1 VQEFAYPPDNPYLQR
16 KEVRKRFTQ
25 DLAQYE
31 SLDYEIKDSDVALA
45 EFVTLGPKGHRLHVA
60 IKWVFCFLIGVSMAV
75 VAFSVNLAAVNI
87 AAAKFHAIQT
97 YLNDDRKGAAFVGYA
112 GINVACALVAVL
124 VVTLVAP
131 SAAGSGI
138 PDVKAY
144 LNGIN
149 VLGVLW
155 PRTLL
160 AKAVGSIGAVAAGLP
175 VGKEGPFVHIGS
187 CIASI
192 LGHGGFGDWRVR
204 WVPIQTFRSD
214 REQRDLVTTGAAAG
228 VAAAFRAPVGGVLFA
243 LEEVTS
249 WWRAQLTWRT
259 FFTNAVVL
267 VTVNAFVSI
276 CGTHCGLGGGKFILF
291 GITEPSSGFLTSD
304 LLPVCILGVIGGLLG
319 SLFTYLNVRVTLW
332 RQEVLYVWAKDNLKT
347 CKILEVVAFAILSSA
362 VTFYLPYVGGCTHCP
377 PDATDCPQ
385 NDVIGN
391 FITHGCD
398 AGKHEYSPLG
408 SLLFTPQDNAIKN
421 LFSTDTIGEFS
432 IMELLIFFCSYFPL
446 AVLVYGISV
455 PSGLFIPGILC
466 GASYGRIMG
475 MLVMRYTGS
484 TNPNVDLDESTYAL
498 IGAASFLGGSMRMTV
513 SLCVILVELT
523 DQLSLIPLLMLALI
537 ISKSV
542 GDLLGIPG
550 IYDAHIKLKHVPY
563 LHSQAE
569 RKYRSTKISDVA
581 AAPVVSF
588 DSFESVSNIVNTLH
602 GTTHNGFPV
611 FQDAQMR
618 RNGSFNGTEPASIS
632 SIGEKRLLGVVLRS
646 DLLVVLQSRINF
658 QSAPVYDDMV
668 RRRSYRY
675 KDRHFYKRGATV
687 QSPSV
692 DDIRL
697 SSQDMNK
704 WVDLTP
710 FVNRS
715 CYVVHEDSNLEKVY
729 AEFRK
734 LGLRHLCVVPKPKEV
749 LGVITRKDIM
759 RGPELEKVD
768 ELDEEVMSWQG

>member
-1 VQEFAYPPDNPYLQR
+1 MDRVRQELDTRSTSPLLREFAYPPDNPYLQR

-175 VGKEGPFVHIGS
+175 
-187 CIASI
+187 
-192 LGHGGFGDWRVR
+192 
-204 WVPIQTFRSD
+204 
-214 REQRDLVTTGAAAG
+214 
-228 VAAAFRAPVGGVLFA
+228 
-243 LEEVTS
+243 
-249 WWRAQLTWRT
+249 
-259 FFTNAVVL
+259 
-267 VTVNAFVSI
+267 
-276 CGTHCGLGGGKFILF
+276 
-291 GITEPSSGFLTSD
+291 
-304 LLPVCILGVIGGLLG
+304 
-319 SLFTYLNVRVTLW
+319 
-332 RQEVLYVWAKDNLKT
+332 
-347 CKILEVVAFAILSSA
+347 
-362 VTFYLPYVGGCTHCP
+362 
-377 PDATDCPQ
+377 
-385 NDVIGN
+385 
-391 FITHGCD
+391 
-398 AGKHEYSPLG
+398 
-408 SLLFTPQDNAIKN
+408 DNAIKN

-498 IGAASFLGGSMRMTV
+498 IGAASFLGGSMRMT
-513 SLCVILVELT
+513 
-523 DQLSLIPLLMLALI
+523 
-537 ISKSV
+537 
-542 GDLLGIPG
+542 
-550 IYDAHIKLKHVPY
+550 
-563 LHSQAE
+563 
-569 RKYRSTKISDVA
+569 
-581 AAPVVSF
+581 
-588 DSFESVSNIVNTLH
+588 
-602 GTTHNGFPV
+602 
-611 FQDAQMR
+611 
-618 RNGSFNGTEPASIS
+618 
-632 SIGEKRLLGVVLRS
+632 
-646 DLLVVLQSRINF
+646 
-658 QSAPVYDDMV
+658 
-668 RRRSYRY
+668 
-675 KDRHFYKRGATV
+675 
-687 QSPSV
+687 
-692 DDIRL
+692 
-697 SSQDMNK
+697 DMNK